1 VPNQAKGVLA
11 RFVSV
16 GPATAA
22 KASSE
27 GWRLCLRPNMVS
39 SNRLTV
45 SLIGDY
51 PNSWLQTSVTRRHI
65 NKLRG
70 RHGFSQC

>member
-22 KASSE
+22 KASSD
-27 GWRLCLRPNMVS
+27 GWRLCLRPNTCKTTLGRLVPLVS
-39 SNRLTV
+39 YSVARVNGVSIRVVPNHTV
-45 SLIGDY
+45 MTCND
-51 PNSWLQTSVTRRHI
+51 P
-65 NKLRG
+65 
-70 RHGFSQC
+70 